1 MQARTLMLLLGLLG
15 ALLLSTLWSAR
26 EAHWARAEATRYK
39 GVAEEATAQ
48 AEATQARLGR
58 IQLTLRAAEAA
69 RQATE
74 RRMQEVLDAEHE
86 WGAGAVPDAVSDGLC
101 STLRCD

>member
-1 MQARTLMLLLGLLG
+1 MQARTLMLLLGLVG

-26 EAHWARAEATRYK
+26 EAHWARAEAARYK
-39 GVAEEATAQ
+39 GVAEAAEAQ
-48 AEATQARLGR
+48 AQAVQARLGHT
-58 IQLTLRAAEAA
+58 QKTLRAAESA

-86 WGAGAVPDAVSDGLC
+86 WGARAVPDAVSDGLC
-101 STLRCD
+101 GTLRCD